1 MRWLIG
7 QDDPDVTWAGPEWI
21 SIEDAADM
29 CNTTAEEIQ
38 ALVRARKLSA
48 TVEQGTWEIY
58 ARGLY
63 EVLDSLR

>member
-1 MRWLIG
+1 MGWLIG
-7 QDDPDVTWAGPEWI
+7 QDDPDVTWSGPEWI

-29 CNTTAEEIQ
+29 CNTTPETIR
-38 ALVRARKLSA
+38 ALVRSRKISA
-48 TVEQGTWEIY
+48 TVEQGTLEIY